1 MNFFGLFL
9 WLWAGSEARAIF
21 NAVNKTAF
29 GDLLVMLITSGYDQN
44 TASGANNLRTFLQ
57 SRFAA
62 FFTPKPGEQPV
73 VVKEQRFFFD
83 RKINDKKITRT
94 MFLPLIFLSNPILQ
108 LNEVRGRT

>member
-1 MNFFGLFL
+1 MELAFKTKKAAGD
-9 WLWAGSEARAIF
+9 AGS
-21 NAVNKTAF
+21 
-29 GDLLVMLITSGYDQN
+29 
-44 TASGANNLRTFLQ
+44 RTQ
-57 SRFAA
+57 KKWFAA